1 MSECKDFT
9 VKQVQS
15 NSAKKKKK
23 EKRKKGNYKV
33 KAQKEIEFLEKKP
46 KEHNQW

>member
-15 NSAKKKKK
+15 YSGKNNNNNNNNNNKKQLQSKSAK
-23 EKRKKGNYKV
+23 RKS
-33 KAQKEIEFLEKKP
+33 F
-46 KEHNQW
+46 

>member
-15 NSAKKKKK
+15 NSGKKNNNNKKKKQLQSK
-23 EKRKKGNYKV
+23 SAKRNRV
-33 KAQKEIEFLEKKP
+33 FREET
-46 KEHNQW
+46 